1 MARTK
6 AEIKAWEHEM
16 AQRATEQLSAL
27 ADTRKFKQYLRQN
40 AAFHGYSVRNVLL
53 INMQHPNATRVAGF
67 KQWDKLGRHIRKGE
81 HAIKITMPIVKKLTS
96 EEQVKYKTTAERAI
110 VGYRYGSVFDVS
122 QTNGKALLSATDFIK
137 ERLGDHQNVERLY
150 HAVVDAINTEGHVKV
165 SEAPIDEPGVR
176 GFFRPSTQE
185 IVISPQETDAAM
197 KLKTLFHEYGHSQLH
212 GIGQAFADRPRAWK
226 EAQAESV
233 AYIAMQNIGIDTG
246 DYSLGYVATWAKDPK
261 VMAQALKEINEAS
274 VHTIELSD
282 QAAQALGF
290 DQAQTAEATLNDAP
304 EQTTNLNSGKR
315 ERLTQ
320 SEIDRA
326 RKLSLVEIARSAGID
341 LKEDSRDYYRGV
353 DHDSLV
359 IDTKKNLWKWNSQN
373 LGGGAIEFA
382 TTFLDQKGFYQ
393 AVKFL
398 NAGHYDE
405 TKIQTAPKSA
415 YHNYL
420 KRADSF
426 DRARDYLTI
435 ARGINPHL
443 VDRLYQKGLIFQD
456 SQNNLIFQWARNG
469 KAVGASIQGTEI
481 DFKQFGKRGTQKKI
495 AANSQSDFGFNFS
508 LGKPHDLYVFE
519 SPIDALSYWTQH
531 PELTN
536 CMIASVDGT
545 KVESVVNM
553 AVNMYKTKGQLPATI
568 YVGSDNDPA
577 GHQLYDKLQDSLLA
591 NTEAEVT
598 TFKPLFPQDNAITQ
612 TTYQGLK
619 QAADQAGIDWRELAA
634 AVKATTNLSTNFQ
647 QSFPLPQAIAKS
659 SVLIDPNPGKTNFN
673 SDEALLT
680 AAKFI
685 KANRTSDNEPD
696 WDAIT
701 KKLNPGIEDHDREHL
716 AAKSSY
722 YNTRYQADNGILPV
736 TKIAKDWN
744 ELAKLAQHPATMDQQ
759 LEQTYRRQDGKTA
772 KLIANGQDQFSLV
785 DRQQPDKVVGFFEAN
800 NPQQCAYLIK
810 QYGYNAVD
818 KEDEQKYQ
826 QTQPVKPQ
834 HQQKKQ
840 RASGLEQSI

>member
-1 MARTK
+1 
-6 AEIKAWEHEM
+6 
-16 AQRATEQLSAL
+16 L
-27 ADTRKFKQYLRQN
+27 
-40 AAFHGYSVRNVLL
+40 
-53 INMQHPNATRVAGF
+53 
-67 KQWDKLGRHIRKGE
+67 
-81 HAIKITMPIVKKLTS
+81 
-96 EEQVKYKTTAERAI
+96 
-110 VGYRYGSVFDVS
+110 
-122 QTNGKALLSATDFIK
+122 
-137 ERLGDHQNVERLY
+137 
-150 HAVVDAINTEGHVKV
+150 VD
-165 SEAPIDEPGVR
+165 
-176 GFFRPSTQE
+176 
-185 IVISPQETDAAM
+185 
-197 KLKTLFHEYGHSQLH
+197 
-212 GIGQAFADRPRAWK
+212 
-226 EAQAESV
+226 
-233 AYIAMQNIGIDTG
+233 
-246 DYSLGYVATWAKDPK
+246 
-261 VMAQALKEINEAS
+261 
-274 VHTIELSD
+274 
-282 QAAQALGF
+282 
-290 DQAQTAEATLNDAP
+290 
-304 EQTTNLNSGKR
+304 
-315 ERLTQ
+315 
-320 SEIDRA
+320 
-326 RKLSLVEIARSAGID
+326 IARSAGID

-359 IDTKKNLWKWNSQN
+359 IDAKKNLWKWNSQN

-405 TKIQTAPKSA
+405 TKIQTAPKAA

-426 DRARDYLTI
+426 DQARDYLTI

-443 VDRLYQKGLIFQD
+443 VDRLYQKSLIFQD

-481 DFKQFGKRGTQKKI
+481 DFKKYGKRGTQKKI
-495 AANSQSDFGFNFS
+495 AANSQSGFGFNFS
-508 LGKPHDLYVFE
+508 LGQPQDLYVFE

-577 GHQLYDKLQDSLLA
+577 GHQLYDKLQDSILA

-619 QAADQAGIDWRELAA
+619 QAANQAGIDWRELAA
-634 AVKATTNLSTNFQ
+634 AVKATTNLSTNYQ
-647 QSFPLPQAIAKS
+647 QAFPLPQAIAKS
-659 SVLIDPNPGKTNFN
+659 SMLINPGKTNFN

-685 KANRTSDNEPD
+685 KANRTDDNKPN

-716 AAKSSY
+716 A
-722 YNTRYQADNGILPV
+722 
-736 TKIAKDWN
+736 
-744 ELAKLAQHPATMDQQ
+744 
-759 LEQTYRRQDGKTA
+759 
-772 KLIANGQDQFSLV
+772 
-785 DRQQPDKVVGFFEAN
+785 
-800 NPQQCAYLIK
+800 
-810 QYGYNAVD
+810 
-818 KEDEQKYQ
+818 
-826 QTQPVKPQ
+826 
-834 HQQKKQ
+834 
-840 RASGLEQSI
+840 